1 MFNVPHVAAGALFS
15 IGCLGAIAQT
25 PPVDH
30 TQHQPAGAS
39 STPASQVSTPT
50 VSPVTTA
57 PAAGDHAAAVDKQM
71 QVMKAIREKLAAA
84 KTPEERRAAMAEHM
98 KTMHDSMALMGMMR
112 SPTGSG
118 GMGTM
123 SAAPASAAA
132 GVPPQTMSPGMPT
145 GQGNMMPM
153 MEAMHHRHHMME
165 KRMEMMESMMRMM
178 MDRMQ

>member
-57 PAAGDHAAAVDKQM
+57 PAAGDHVAAMDKQM

-98 KTMHDSMALMGMMR
+98 KTMHDSMAMVDMMR
-112 SPTGSG
+112 SPTGLG
-118 GMGTM
+118 GMGMM
-123 SAAPASAAA
+123 SAASAPPGASSPAQAMN
-132 GVPPQTMSPGMPT
+132 QGMPAAP
-145 GQGNMMPM
+145 GGMMPM
-153 MEAMHHRHHMME
+153 MEAMHHRHQMME

-178 MDRMQ
+178 MDRMH